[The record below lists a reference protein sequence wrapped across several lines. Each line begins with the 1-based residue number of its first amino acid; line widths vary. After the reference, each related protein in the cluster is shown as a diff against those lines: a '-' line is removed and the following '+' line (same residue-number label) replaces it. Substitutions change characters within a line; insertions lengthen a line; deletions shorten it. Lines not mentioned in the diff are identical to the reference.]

1 MNVALPSHKVPLKL
15 VADIITFIAEKPQ
28 SKPEDIMAYTN
39 KGKSYVTSGLR
50 VAKMLEIISDD
61 TGYNVQ
67 KEAISALGKT
77 PSNETKINVMR
88 KYIQQYEPF
97 ILFVQFCM
105 NDNSTSAAARKVF
118 TLYNFDGKDS
128 EMLKDLFIAWGTAT
142 GIFKVKAD
150 KIALEDSID
159 TEYKKLGSPDF
170 TLDDDMAIR
179 LYIADRLGTELS
191 VLMEPVDIRE
201 LTDAFKKYR
210 TEPRDAI
217 GCAGRAFENYLRR
230 IAVPLEVD
238 VVKKNGITQI
248 IGAMQGNRKIHSK
261 QNSVGGGIGAI
272 RNMSGH
278 GVDPKELEPWELLPQ
293 SALAYIELVISTIR
307 SLHLFTEKSLLT
319 F

>member
-1 MNVALPSHKVPLKL
+1 MSIALPSHKVPLSL
-15 VADIITFIAEKPQ
+15 VADIVTFIAEKPQ
-28 SKPEDIMAYTN
+28 SNTEEIMAYT
-39 KGKSYVTSGLR
+39 GKSRSYITSGLR
-50 VAKMLEIISDD
+50 VAKILGIVNDD

-77 PSNETKINVMR
+77 PSIDIKINVMR
-88 KYIQQYEPF
+88 KLIQEYEPF

-105 NDNSTSAAARKVF
+105 NDNAPSEAARKVF
-118 TLYNFDGKDS
+118 TLYDFEGKDS
-128 EMLKDLFIAWGTAT
+128 EMLKDLFLAWGIST

-150 KIALEDSID
+150 KLELEDSID
-159 TEYKKLGSPDF
+159 TVYKKLGTPAFS
-170 TLDDDMAIR
+170 LDDDMAIR
-179 LYIADRLGTELS
+179 IYIAERLGTELS
-191 VLMEPVDIRE
+191 VLIDPVDIGE

-230 IAVPLEVD
+230 LAIPLEVD

-248 IGAMQGNRKIHSK
+248 IEALQSNRKIHSK
-261 QNSVGGGIGAI
+261 HNSVGIGIGAI

-278 GVDPKELEPWELLPQ
+278 GVDPKDLEPWELIPS

-307 SLHLFTEKSLLT
+307 SLHLFTKKSFLT